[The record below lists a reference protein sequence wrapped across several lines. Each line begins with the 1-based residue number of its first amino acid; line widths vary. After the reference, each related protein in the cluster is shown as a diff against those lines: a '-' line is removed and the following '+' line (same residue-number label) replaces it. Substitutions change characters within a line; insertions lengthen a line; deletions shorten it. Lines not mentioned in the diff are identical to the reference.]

1 MKLYDYNN
9 YNLFVVGDIHGEFKY
24 FFNKI
29 KSGTSKKNAVIEE
42 EHPLLKNESNKK
54 KVRVLLKDDNINSFY
69 DNSVIVVAG
78 DCGIGFNKEKFYI
91 DLFSKYNEIFSKTN
105 IVVLFVR
112 GNHDDPSYFSEEKI
126 NFSNIKTIP
135 DYSIVATK
143 DGMSLC
149 IGGAISID
157 RTWRKQQEAIIN
169 KYKKSYYKK
178 LYWEDEQ
185 CVYNKELMDEIINSH
200 LPINSIISHS
210 SPKFALPKEK
220 TNSINWFKIDANLNK
235 DINDERKILT
245 DIHKYLEKNGI
256 NIRFWCYGH
265 FHINSTDYKSINKKK
280 ILLMALSDDFNIS
293 SPFQALHFIEEQ
305 EKIKQSSENKSY
317 FKPLFWQPVDSITIG
332 NFGDVPHVNEELVNG
347 EMNADEEVD
356 ELPHEEVH
364 EDAVDNAFGR
374 IAMIRNRFHRNNMD
388 EVRPNDE
395 YMDETIPNP
404 VNMDERVYVAP
415 IDLDDG
421 DDGYDMDDVDEA
433 PF

>member
-54 KVRVLLKDDNINSFY
+54 KARVLLKDDNSNSFY

-105 IVVLFVR
+105 TVVLFVR
-112 GNHDDPSYFSEEKI
+112 GNHDDPSYFAEEKI

-135 DYSIVATK
+135 DYSIIATK

-149 IGGAISID
+149 VGGAISID

-210 SPKFALPKEK
+210 SPKFAPPKEK
-220 TNSINWFKIDANLNK
+220 YNSINWFKLDTNLNK

-245 DIHKYLEKNGI
+245 DIHKYLDKNGI
-256 NIRFWCYGH
+256 NISFWCYGH
-265 FHINSTDYKSINKKK
+265 FHINNTDYKSINKKK

-293 SPFQALHFIEEQ
+293 SPSQTLHFLEEQ
-305 EKIKQSSENKSY
+305 EKIKLSSKSKLY
-317 FKPLFWQPVDSITIG
+317 FKPLFWNPTSVTIG
-332 NFGDVPHVNEELVNG
+332 NFGDVSHGNV
-347 EMNADEEVD
+347 EMNTDEEVD

-364 EDAVDNAFGR
+364 EDAIDNAFGHT
-374 IAMIRNRFHRNNMD
+374 IAMIRNRWHRNDMD
-388 EVRPNDE
+388 EVRPN
-395 YMDETIPNP
+395 P
-404 VNMDERVYVAP
+404 VNIDERVNVAP
-415 IDLDDG
+415 IDLDD
-421 DDGYDMDDVDEA
+421 DVDEA